1 MMRAALRETYSLDVG
16 VEIETYVPADP
27 ANAGVRVRLM
37 VGPADGPG
45 EESFDV
51 FVCTPAWLQ
60 ETVREHG
67 PQIGRHLLVVETL
80 DLEAA
85 VAYLRQH
92 VESLEAPDW
101 HGLARQLARVGHWEF
116 DDYPV

>member
-1 MMRAALRETYSLDVG
+1 MRAALRETYTLDDG
-16 VEIETYVPADP
+16 AEIGAYSADDP
-27 ANAGVRVRLM
+27 SSGGAWVRLV

-60 ETVREHG
+60 ESVSDSG

-80 DLEAA
+80 DLTAA
-85 VAYLRQH
+85 VAFLRQH
-92 VESLEAPDW
+92 VESLEAADW
-101 HGLARQLARVGHWEF
+101 RGLAEQLARIGHWEF
-116 DDYPV
+116 EDHTP